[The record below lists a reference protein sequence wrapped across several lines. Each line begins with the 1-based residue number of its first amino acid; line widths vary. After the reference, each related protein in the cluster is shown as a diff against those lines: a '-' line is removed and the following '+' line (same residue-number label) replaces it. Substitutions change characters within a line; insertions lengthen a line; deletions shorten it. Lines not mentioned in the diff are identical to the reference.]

1 MTWNDFVVNAEVF
14 APYYDE
20 LPPLTDVLLRSV
32 HLDGW
37 ASAVTLRLDLPRFPD
52 RWEAGPGDTMQ
63 CQLQFSHVEDFV
75 MDGWRPPVTADV
87 ELAALVGPPE
97 HRIAVRVAAAG
108 AEVAFTANA
117 SVVAGRLGV
126 FTRGADGGDGGPRHF
141 TRLIERRLYPVLPP
155 THDNTFYERV

>member
-1 MTWNDFVVNAEVF
+1 MTWNEFVVNAEVF
-14 APYYDE
+14 SPFYDE
-20 LPPLTDVLLRSV
+20 LPPLTAVRIRSV

-37 ASAVTLRLDLPRFPD
+37 ASAVTLRIDMPRFPD
-52 RWEAGPGDTMQ
+52 RWERGPGDTMQ
-63 CQLQFSHVEDFV
+63 CQLQFSHARDFV

-87 ELAALVGPPE
+87 ELAALPE
-97 HRIAVRVAAAG
+97 YRIAVRVAADG

-126 FTRGADGGDGGPRHF
+126 FTRGPDGGDGGPRDF
-141 TRLIERRLYPVLPP
+141 ARPIERRRYPELPP

>member
-1 MTWNDFVVNAEVF
+1 MNWIDFVVNAEVF

-20 LPPLTDVLLRSV
+20 LPPLRAVRLRSV

-37 ASAVTLRLDLPRFPD
+37 ASAVTFRLDLPVFPD

-63 CQLQFSHVEDFV
+63 CQLQFSHAADFV
-75 MDGWRPPVTADV
+75 MDGWRPPVTADLEWA
-87 ELAALVGPPE
+87 ELAE
-97 HRIAVRVAAAG
+97 HRIAVRVAADG

-141 TRLIERRLYPVLPP
+141 TRLIERRLHPTLPP
-155 THDNTFYERV
+155 THDNTFYERI